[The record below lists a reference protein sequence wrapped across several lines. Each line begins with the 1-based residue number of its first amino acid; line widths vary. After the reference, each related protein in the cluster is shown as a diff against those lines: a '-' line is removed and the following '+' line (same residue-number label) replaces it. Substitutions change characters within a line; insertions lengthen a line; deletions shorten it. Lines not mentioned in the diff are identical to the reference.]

1 MRSLSIAVLL
11 LGMAVAAVRA
21 DSDGSTD
28 SSQQTD
34 IRKTDTQKSNTSTKS
49 SWMTPRDT
57 WGGHKQAKKQAAAD
71 ETRAQAEAKATAADI
86 ARAKGRE
93 DANLLRRLAV
103 CDQLRLIASK
113 TNDDTL
119 ARHADELDQRAR
131 DIYSQRI
138 ARLPIH
144 MVVSKSDIEKAKQER
159 GKQ

>member
-11 LGMAVAAVRA
+11 LAIAAPVVRGE
-21 DSDGSTD
+21 DDGD
-28 SSQQTD
+28 SSP
-34 IRKTDTQKSNTSTKS
+34 RSDTQKNDRSTKS
-49 SWMTPRDT
+49 SWLTPRDT
-57 WGGHKQAKKQAAAD
+57 WGGHRSAKKQAPAAD
-71 ETRAQAEAKATAADI
+71 EKAKAQTDAAKAAAANTAK
-86 ARAKGRE
+86 AKARE
-93 DANLLRRLAV
+93 DAKLLRRLAV

-144 MVVSKSDIEKAKQER
+144 MVVSKSDVDKAKQER
-159 GKQ
+159 GKP